1 MSTEEDSIMHANSPY
16 DESFNNLIRTI
27 RTAEDISFFNY
38 MVDATSHIAIIDI
51 THVCL
56 ETAVD
61 VIVAAF
67 NSIAVKSTAYMM
79 QVYQIVKE
87 IHDSHKTQDHGF
99 IKSVNADLV
108 SAVLISAPY
117 RENHLDVRI
126 AIADSEVSIP
136 LAKDF
141 IFYELGLTS
150 LKSMRSPTF
159 GDSICLT

>member
-1 MSTEEDSIMHANSPY
+1 M
-16 DESFNNLIRTI
+16 
-27 RTAEDISFFNY
+27 
-38 MVDATSHIAIIDI
+38 TS
-51 THVCL
+51 
-56 ETAVD
+56 
-61 VIVAAF
+61 
-67 NSIAVKSTAYMM
+67 
-79 QVYQIVKE
+79 
-87 IHDSHKTQDHGF
+87 F

-126 AIADSEVSIP
+126 AIADSEVNIP